1 MPRLL
6 HLVTARLICSAT
18 TWYVNAFNY
27 GAAFLCSY
35 GTFRWWL
42 IRLVTAQLSC
52 LVTARHV
59 DAAAAPFSH
68 GEVVLFSDDT
78 VC

>member
-6 HLVTARLICSAT
+6 HLVTARLIWSAT

-27 GAAFLCSY
+27 GAAFLCGY

-42 IRLVTAQLSC
+42 LRLVTARLSC

-59 DAAAAPFSH
+59 DAAAAPFSY